1 MEKDEMTGA
10 VMTGIMG
17 FAMIMIMIGLMGAYT
32 PEVTYYCCP
41 ICGECFTSVGEL
53 ESHFA
58 AQHPAA
64 DIDITWE

>member
-1 MEKDEMTGA
+1 
-10 VMTGIMG
+10 MG
-17 FAMIMIMIGLMGAYT
+17 FAMIMIMIGIMGAYT

-41 ICGECFTSVGEL
+41 ICGECFTSVEEL

-58 AQHPAA
+58 SEHPAA